1 MVECQSIEQVREQID
16 ALDRRIVQLLAERS
30 GYVRQAARFK
40 TDADAVRAPQRVE
53 QVIAKV
59 RALATENGAP
69 VEVVEQVYR
78 AMINAFIDAELA
90 EHAALNPSA

>member
-59 RALATENGAP
+59 RALAAENGAP
-69 VEVVEQVYR
+69 VEVIEQVYR

>member
-30 GYVRQAARFK
+30 GYVHQAARFK

-59 RALATENGAP
+59 RALAAENGAP

>member
-1 MVECQSIEQVREQID
+1 MVECQSIEQVREEID

-59 RALATENGAP
+59 RALAAENGAP
-69 VEVVEQVYR
+69 VEVIEQVYR

>member
-1 MVECQSIEQVREQID
+1 MVECQSIEQVREEID

-59 RALATENGAP
+59 RALAAENGAP

>member
-40 TDADAVRAPQRVE
+40 ADADAVRAPQRVE

-59 RALATENGAP
+59 RALAAENGAP

>member
-59 RALATENGAP
+59 RALAAENGAP